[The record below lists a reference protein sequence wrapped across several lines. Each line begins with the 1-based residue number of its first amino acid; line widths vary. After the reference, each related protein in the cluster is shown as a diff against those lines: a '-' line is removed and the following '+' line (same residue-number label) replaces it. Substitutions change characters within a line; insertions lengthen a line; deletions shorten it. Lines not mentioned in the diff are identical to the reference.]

1 MTHTKRRP
9 GFTLIELLVVIAI
22 IAILI
27 ALLVPAVQKVREAAA
42 RTQCINNLKQ
52 IALAAHG
59 YHDAHRAFP
68 PGNDA
73 RMAGALMY
81 LMPYLE
87 LQSQYNAFDRT
98 TANFWFQPAAN
109 NVTTSATATPPAG
122 APNYGRWGAQDTPAV
137 FICPSAPPPST
148 AVWVTEAA
156 TCGTEGKNYP
166 AGVGFGPHHYFP
178 YKTNPPVGTIG
189 ITNYLPSAG
198 YMPITIDP
206 PNPPR
211 PYFEDYFGIFY
222 WKSATR
228 ITKITDGTSNTIAF
242 LESAGGLPQGCS
254 PAPCPGWMH
263 SSWATTLA
271 FANFGTCPVKEDP
284 NCNYDSGGHGL
295 APMVPG
301 SMHAGNRINVAYAD
315 GTVRNIPPNLDFT
328 LFVYLCGKSD
338 GQVVA
343 PE

>member
-1 MTHTKRRP
+1 MNQTKRRP

-68 PGNDA
+68 AGNDA

-81 LMPYLE
+81 IMPYLE
-87 LQSQYNAFDRT
+87 MQSQYNAFDRT
-98 TANFWFQPAAN
+98 TGAFWFQAAAN
-109 NVTTSATATPPAG
+109 NLTTSATATPPAG
-122 APNYGRWGAQDTPAV
+122 PPNYGRWGAQDTPAV

-148 AVWVTEAA
+148 AYYVNYAVS
-156 TCGTEGKNYP
+156 CGTEGKNYP
-166 AGVGFGPHHYFP
+166 AGVGFGPHDY
-178 YKTNPPVGTIG
+178 YAYSTNPPVGTLG

-198 YMPITIDP
+198 YMPITKDP
-206 PNPPR
+206 PNPPQ

-222 WKSATR
+222 WKSAVQ

-242 LESAGGLPQGCS
+242 LESAGGWPKG
-254 PAPCPGWMH
+254 AKGWAH
-263 SSWATTLA
+263 NTWATTIS
-271 FANFGTCPVKEDP
+271 FANYGACPDKTNQ
-284 NCNYDSGGHGL
+284 NCNFDSGGFGL
-295 APMVPG
+295 GFGIPG

-315 GTVRNIPPNLDFT
+315 GSVRNIPPNLDFH
-328 LFVYLCGKSD
+328 LYVYLCGKSD
-338 GQVVA
+338 GQVVD
-343 PE
+343 PGS